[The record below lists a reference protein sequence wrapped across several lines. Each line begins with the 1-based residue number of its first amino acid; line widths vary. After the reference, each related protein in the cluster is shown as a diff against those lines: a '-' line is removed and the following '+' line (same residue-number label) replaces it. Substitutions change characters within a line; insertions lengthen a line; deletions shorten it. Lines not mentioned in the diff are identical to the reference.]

1 MWQSLSAGPHP
12 CSPLFPVWAPAVS
25 RTWLQCPHGPC
36 QPGQVPPPARVPHP
50 ATVIFSLFWSEH
62 FLQKGARMGSDS
74 ISAPGSSMSRLLS
87 AAQGGCEG
95 LQEAGVQKP
104 RALSPGACGLDS
116 YESSIYTPAYGTSEM
131 AVPWEVQ
138 WNHQE
143 LFCCLQR
150 ADGTKERSRGSKSG
164 N

>member
-1 MWQSLSAGPHP
+1 
-12 CSPLFPVWAPAVS
+12 
-25 RTWLQCPHGPC
+25 
-36 QPGQVPPPARVPHP
+36 
-50 ATVIFSLFWSEH
+50 
-62 FLQKGARMGSDS
+62 MGSDS

-150 ADGTKERSRGSKSG
+150 ADGTKEKGHGAVNLVISAWTSFALKKANNALNSKE
-164 N
+164 